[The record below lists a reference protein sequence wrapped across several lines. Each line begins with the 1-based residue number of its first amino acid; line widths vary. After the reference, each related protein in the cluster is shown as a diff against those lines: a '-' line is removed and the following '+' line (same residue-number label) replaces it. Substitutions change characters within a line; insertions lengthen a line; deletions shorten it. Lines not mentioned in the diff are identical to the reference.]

1 MSSYSPEFANF
12 IAEAKSS
19 LMVIE
24 NTKNNCQQKSNLI
37 QNLFDYII
45 NSKSIITQEIVN
57 FSDDAN
63 ERQKRFLK
71 LLTTFYEKS
80 IEMHNE
86 MIRLNVESIDKIQTC
101 GNLEKMVKNML
112 ITLLNVSK
120 HDNLFDLC
128 LVKSPYVRRSARLAI
143 KAERLAIKAERLAI
157 KASNKKASNKK
168 ASNKNASN
176 HGASAIKPGGAF
188 PYDNIELFFN
198 PYDHIPPLRRSAR
211 LAAKAK

>member
-12 IAEAKSS
+12 IAEMKGR
-19 LMVIE
+19 LIVIE
-24 NTKNNCQQKSNLI
+24 NTKNNYQQKSNLI
-37 QNLFDYII
+37 QNVFDYIV
-45 NSKSIITQEIVN
+45 NSKSTITQEIVN

-86 MIRLNVESIDKIQTC
+86 MIRLNVGSIDKIQTC

-120 HDNLFDLC
+120 HDNLFDLY

-143 KAERLAIKAERLAI
+143 KASNIK
-157 KASNKKASNKK
+157 
-168 ASNKNASN
+168 ASN
-176 HGASAIKPGGAF
+176 HGASAIKPGSAF